1 MARNVMLIWWS
12 KIYARRGKVQC
23 SEQAKLV
30 FPNGEECDVVISWS
44 KIHEQMG
51 KVPARLF
58 ALQHSSQYL
67 KEGMLRKLDENCVLR
82 VLHEYAWRV
91 AIPLREWG

>member
-1 MARNVMLIWWS
+1 MHGGERYNVLNRQNWFSPMARNVML
-12 KIYARRGKVQC
+12 
-23 SEQAKLV
+23 
-30 FPNGEECDVVISWS
+30 ISWS

-51 KVPARLF
+51 KVPARLL